1 MTLQEKKNEYLKLLD
16 RYYKAEKWFYKQ
28 DDSYFDTVEGKKEY
42 KALIGIIDR
51 LKVLFN
57 EIEKEEGLL
66 NK

>member
-1 MTLQEKKNEYLKLLD
+1 MTLQDKKNEYMKLLD

-28 DDSYFDTVEGKKEY
+28 DDSYFDSVEGKKEY
-42 KALIGIIDR
+42 KALIGIIAR
-51 LKVLFN
+51 LRELFN